1 MQQITL
7 HQVLPQVFAQRDDL
21 TSDVW
26 KTETSFVKGN
36 TYLVEAESGMG
47 KSTFCSYLLGYRHD
61 YTGQILFDDED
72 ISRLSVS
79 RWVDIRQQHISMLFQ
94 EMRLFPELT
103 AWENVEIKN
112 RLTQRI
118 DRPTIEQWFERMGIS
133 EKLKVKAGI
142 LSQGQQ
148 QRVAFIRSLVQPFDF
163 LVVDEPISHLDDTN
177 AQLMA
182 EIVEEMKQKTQC
194 GVIVTSIGKQLPLTY
209 DHILKL

>member
-1 MQQITL
+1 MNTISL
-7 HQVLPQVFAQRDDL
+7 YQVVPQVFAENKDWS
-21 TSDVW
+21 SDVW
-26 KTETSFVKGN
+26 STDVDFTKGF

-61 YTGQILFDDED
+61 YTGQIFFDQDD
-72 ISRLSVS
+72 IRQYSVS
-79 RWVDIRQQHISMLFQ
+79 QWVDIRQLYISMLFQ

-103 AWENVEIKN
+103 ALENVEIKN
-112 RLTQRI
+112 RLTSHI
-118 DRPTIEQWFERMGIS
+118 DEQTVKEWFDRLGIS
-133 EKLKVKAGI
+133 EKMDVKAGI

-148 QRVAFIRSLVQPFDF
+148 QRVAMIRSLVQPFDF

-182 EIVEEMKQKTQC
+182 ELIGQVKEKTQC

-209 DHILKL
+209 DYTLKL

>member
-209 DHILKL
+209 DQILKL

>member
-1 MQQITL
+1 MKQIIL

-26 KTETSFVKGN
+26 LSEVCFERGSS
-36 TYLVEAESGMG
+36 YLIEAGSGMG

-61 YTGQILFDDED
+61 YSGQLCFDDQDVREMT
-72 ISRLSVS
+72 VAQ
-79 RWVDIRQQHISMLFQ
+79 WVDIRQQHLSMLFQ

-112 RLTQRI
+112 RLTGLF
-118 DRPTIEQWFERMGIS
+118 DRPTIEEWFERLDIGD
-133 EKLKVKAGI
+133 KLQVKAGI

-148 QRVAFIRSLVQPFDF
+148 QRVAFIRALVQPCDF
-163 LVVDEPISHLDDTN
+163 LIVDEPISHLDDRN

-182 EIVEEMKQKTQC
+182 DLVEEVKDHTQC
-194 GVIVTSIGKQLPLTY
+194 GIIATSIGKQLPLHY
-209 DHILKL
+209 DYTLNL

>member
-1 MQQITL
+1 MNTISL
-7 HQVLPQVFAQRDDL
+7 HQVVPQVFAENKDWS
-21 TSDVW
+21 SDVW
-26 KTETSFVKGN
+26 STDVDFTKGF

-61 YTGQILFDDED
+61 YTGQIFFDQDD
-72 ISRLSVS
+72 IRQYSVS
-79 RWVDIRQQHISMLFQ
+79 QWVDIRQLYISMLFQ

-103 AWENVEIKN
+103 ALENVEIKN
-112 RLTQRI
+112 RLTSHI
-118 DRPTIEQWFERMGIS
+118 DEQTVKEWFDRLGIS
-133 EKLKVKAGI
+133 EKMDVKAGI

-148 QRVAFIRSLVQPFDF
+148 QRVAMIRSLVQPFDF

-182 EIVEEMKQKTQC
+182 ELIGQVKEKTQC

-209 DHILKL
+209 DYTLKL

>member
-1 MQQITL
+1 MKQIIL

-26 KTETSFVKGN
+26 LSEVCFERGSS
-36 TYLVEAESGMG
+36 YLIEAGSGMG

-61 YTGQILFDDED
+61 YSGQLCFDDQDVREMT
-72 ISRLSVS
+72 VAQ
-79 RWVDIRQQHISMLFQ
+79 WVDIRQQHLSMLFQ

-112 RLTQRI
+112 RLTGLF
-118 DRPTIEQWFERMGIS
+118 DRPTIEEWFERLDIGD
-133 EKLKVKAGI
+133 KLQVKAGI

-148 QRVAFIRSLVQPFDF
+148 QRVAFIRALVQPCDF
-163 LVVDEPISHLDDTN
+163 LIVDEPISHLDDRN

-182 EIVEEMKQKTQC
+182 DLVEE
-194 GVIVTSIGKQLPLTY
+194 
-209 DHILKL
+209 LKGPYSVRHHCDEYR

>member
-1 MQQITL
+1 MKQIIL

-26 KTETSFVKGN
+26 LSEVCFERGSS
-36 TYLVEAESGMG
+36 YLIEAGSGMG

-61 YTGQILFDDED
+61 YSGQLCFDDQDVREMT
-72 ISRLSVS
+72 VAQ
-79 RWVDIRQQHISMLFQ
+79 WVDIRQQHLSMLFQ

-112 RLTQRI
+112 RLTGLF
-118 DRPTIEQWFERMGIS
+118 DRPTIEEWFEWLDIGD
-133 EKLKVKAGI
+133 KLQVKAGI

-148 QRVAFIRSLVQPFDF
+148 QRVAFIRALVQPCDF
-163 LVVDEPISHLDDTN
+163 LIVDEPISHLDDRN

-182 EIVEEMKQKTQC
+182 DLVEEVKDRTQC
-194 GVIVTSIGKQLPLTY
+194 SIIATSIGKQLPLHY
-209 DHILKL
+209 DYTLNL